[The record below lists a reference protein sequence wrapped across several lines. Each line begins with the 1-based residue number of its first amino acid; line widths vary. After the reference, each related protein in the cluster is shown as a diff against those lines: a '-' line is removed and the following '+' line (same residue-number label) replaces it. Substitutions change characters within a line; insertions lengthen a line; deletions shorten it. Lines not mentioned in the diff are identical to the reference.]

1 MRDIIKF
8 VITLKSL
15 SMVAHF
21 FKYLKDKFPI
31 NDDELEMFRQVCSVK
46 KLRRRQYLLQEGDVW
61 NKNAFVSKG
70 VLRTYRVDEKGVEH
84 IIQFSIENWWAGDRQ
99 SYHTGLPSTFNIEAL
114 EDSEIVLIP
123 KADFDRLQVEIPKFG
138 EFTRVLLE
146 RSFIASQNRIHASIS
161 YTAEEKYADFIKTYP
176 DITNRIPQHMIAS
189 YLGISP
195 ETISRIRNH
204 MVRK

>member
-1 MRDIIKF
+1 
-8 VITLKSL
+8 
-15 SMVAHF
+15 MVAHF
-21 FKYLKDKFPI
+21 LKYLKDKFPI
-31 NDDELEMFRQVCSVK
+31 NDDELEMFRQVCTVK

>member
-1 MRDIIKF
+1 
-8 VITLKSL
+8 
-15 SMVAHF
+15 MVAHF
-21 FKYLKDKFPI
+21 FKYLEDKFPI

>member
-1 MRDIIKF
+1 
-8 VITLKSL
+8 
-15 SMVAHF
+15 MVDNF
-21 FKYLKDKFPI
+21 LNYLKDKFPI
-31 NDDELEMFRQVCSVK
+31 NDDELEMFKRVCTVK

-61 NKNAFVSKG
+61 NKNAFVAKG
-70 VLRTYRVDEKGVEH
+70 VLRTYRVDEKGTEH
-84 IIQFSIENWWAGDRQ
+84 IIQFSMENWWAGDRQ

-114 EDSEIVLIP
+114 EDAEIVLVS
-123 KADFDRLQVEIPKFG
+123 KADFDRLQIEISKFG
-138 EFTRVLLE
+138 EFTRALLE

-161 YTAEEKYADFIKTYP
+161 FSSEEKYADFIKTYP

-195 ETISRIRNH
+195 ETLSRIRNH

>member
-1 MRDIIKF
+1 
-8 VITLKSL
+8 
-15 SMVAHF
+15 MVDNF
-21 FKYLKDKFPI
+21 LNYLKDKFPI
-31 NDDELEMFRQVCSVK
+31 NDDELEMFRQVCTVK
-46 KLRRRQYLLQEGDVW
+46 RLRRRQYLLQEGDVW

-70 VLRTYRVDEKGVEH
+70 VLRTYRADEKGTEH

-99 SYHTGLPSTFNIEAL
+99 SYHSRLPSTFNIEAL
-114 EDSEIVLIP
+114 EDAEIVLIP
-123 KADFDRLQVEIPKFG
+123 KADFDRMQVEIPKFG

-161 YTAEEKYADFIKTYP
+161 YSAEEKYADFIKAYP

-195 ETISRIRNH
+195 ETLSRIRNH